1 MPNKAAGRLRETVA
15 WEFRPLQSDG
25 YGNRHGGFVESF
37 RCAAGFEVK
46 TGDDAVLAGKLTGR
60 QTINVRVRA
69 FSDSRIVDS
78 DWRMRDLRTNVT
90 YAVVAPPAETPDRQ
104 FIDITVERGVAE

>member
-15 WEFRPLQSDG
+15 WEVRPLQSDG
-25 YGNRHGGFVESF
+25 FGNRHGAFVESF

-46 TGDDAVLAGKLTGR
+46 SGDDAVLAGKLEGR
-60 QTINVRVRA
+60 QTILVRVRA
-69 FSDSRIVDS
+69 YPDTRSLDS
-78 DWRMRDLRTNVT
+78 DWRMRDVRTDIT

-104 FIDITVERGVAE
+104 FIDVEVERGVAE